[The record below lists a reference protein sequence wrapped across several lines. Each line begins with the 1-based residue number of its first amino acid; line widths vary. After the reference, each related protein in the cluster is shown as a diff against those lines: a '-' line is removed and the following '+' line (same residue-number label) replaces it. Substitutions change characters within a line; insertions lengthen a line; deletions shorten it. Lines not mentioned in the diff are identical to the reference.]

1 MQNQKPWTIE
11 DPTIDPWTIESENV
25 EDQTDVPEG
34 SYLGNLGRSLIGQ
47 GLFMGSGEEIEAGI
61 RSGLSKFTSD
71 PKTYAQMRDQLR
83 LQIKQFQTDNPG
95 TAITSEIVGGLIPT
109 VALMIGGAGTGG
121 ATTAV
126 GTANIARM
134 GNTFKNIIG
143 AGKNTLGSAATAGAI
158 AGAGYSE
165 EDDILGVAKDAGI
178 SAGASMAGTKLLG
191 GAGALV
197 GSGFKKLMEKTRR
210 VAGDQYVGP
219 VQEFLVKQMQT
230 TGKTL
235 DETID
240 DIRRGGVMAE
250 DDQLSPILKVL
261 ASQGNEAAGDVKNAA
276 TARASRTLDQANKSV
291 REALAPDIDDKNVL
305 RALQASSDNLKASQ
319 GVEYE
324 KIFAKAQGSV
334 PQGLSDKMKGIL
346 QKNPKARSKLSELYV
361 NDDTTTPFFKIV
373 RNEETGKDIVNF
385 SREPKLQ
392 DAEKLLRRMET
403 MSRKE
408 FETSAG
414 DPDLGR
420 QLKIVANRLRKD
432 IDNLSPELAAVR
444 ADFASREAVDSAV
457 KLGRSMSTKPA
468 DEIEVVLAQMSPE
481 EQTGFRAGMQMSIR
495 NQMTRSSE
503 SFPGIAGG
511 LDRSNKNP
519 NEVLQA
525 ILPKNKVSTVIDD
538 LATAGRS
545 QEAKKAVNLSKQSPT
560 YAATQA
566 QKNLDNVGQAA
577 TFTAQLNQGNVLAAM
592 GILARKF
599 LPEPKVLGLTPE
611 EAQTA
616 VRVLFSEEPDFVL
629 RALADDTLAGDAT
642 RKLAKIAQN
651 IEMASRN
658 VTQRQAQGLLADE
671 TQ

>member
-1 MQNQKPWTIE
+1 MQNQQPWTIE
-11 DPTIDPWTIESENV
+11 DPQTKPWTIESEKA
-25 EDQTDVPEG
+25 EKQADVPKG
-34 SYLGNLGRSLIGQ
+34 SYLGNLARTFVGQ
-47 GLFMGSGEEIEAGI
+47 GLGMGSGEEIEAGI
-61 RSGLSKFTSD
+61 RSGLSKFTSN
-71 PKTYAQMRDQLR
+71 PKTYLQMRDQLR
-83 LQIKQFQTDNPG
+83 LQIKQFQTENPG
-95 TAITSEIVGGLIPT
+95 TAITSEVIGGLIPT
-109 VALMIGGAGTGG
+109 VALMVAGVGTGG
-121 ATTAV
+121 STTAAGAGNV
-126 GTANIARM
+126 ARM
-134 GNTFKNIIG
+134 LNTGKNIIG
-143 AGKNTLGSAATAGAI
+143 AGKNTVASAATAGAI
-158 AGAGYSE
+158 AGVGYSE
-165 EDDILGVAKDAGI
+165 EDDLPGLVEDAAK
-178 SAGASMAGTKLLG
+178 SAGLSAAGTKVLSG
-191 GAGALV
+191 GGKLV
-197 GSGFKKLMEKTRR
+197 GSTFNKLMEKTRR
-210 VAGDQYVGP
+210 VAGDEYVGP
-219 VQEFLVKQMQT
+219 VQEFLIKQMKT

-276 TARASRTLDQANKSV
+276 TARAARTLDQANKSV
-291 REALAPDIDDKNVL
+291 REALAPDVDDANVL
-305 RALQASSDNLKASQ
+305 RALQTSSDDLQAKQSI
-319 GVEYE
+319 EYE
-324 KIFAKAQGSV
+324 KIFTKAQGPV
-334 PQGLSDKMKGIL
+334 PKGLSDKMKGIL

-408 FETSAG
+408 FETSTG

-457 KLGRSMSTKPA
+457 KLGKSMSKKSA
-468 DEIEVVLAQMSPE
+468 DEVEVVLAGLSPE
-481 EQTGFRAGMQMSIR
+481 EQAGFRAGMQMGIR
-495 NQMTRSSE
+495 DQMTRSSE

-525 ILPKNKVSTVIDD
+525 ILPENKASGVIDD

-545 QEAKKAVNLSKQSPT
+545 QEAKKAANLTKGPIT

-577 TFTAQLNQGNVLAAM
+577 TFTAQLNQNNLLGAM
-592 GILARKF
+592 GTLARKF

-611 EAQTA
+611 QAQTA
-616 VRVLFSEEPDFVL
+616 VKVLFSEEPDFVL

-658 VTQRQAQGLLADE
+658 VTQRQAQGLLAD
-671 TQ
+671 